1 MIFILQLEA
10 SISLSVFYSFISL
23 LFSTTATILLHSSQV
38 WIYSNL
44 PFKMKNTHT
53 QRIKRGAERIPE
65 TNKSMSTISP
75 LQDSNSSSETHQN
88 HNPAV
93 TLKFMFGFNPQKWN
107 QCLTSMKKH
116 IYIALKK
123 YLPLL
128 DALLLESKKTGIF
141 FFFIYYRNKNFLS
154 DPVWKTNCSQT

>member
-123 YLPLL
+123 VFAPSWCFIVRIQ
-128 DALLLESKKTGIF
+128 ENRNF
-141 FFFIYYRNKNFLS
+141 FFLYLL
-154 DPVWKTNCSQT
+154 